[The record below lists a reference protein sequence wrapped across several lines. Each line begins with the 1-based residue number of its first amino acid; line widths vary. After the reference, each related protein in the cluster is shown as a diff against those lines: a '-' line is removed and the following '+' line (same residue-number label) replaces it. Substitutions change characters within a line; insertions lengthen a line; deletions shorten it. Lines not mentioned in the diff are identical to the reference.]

1 MKKITILLLF
11 IIPAITSFSQ
21 AKVTNAINYLKDF
34 QREKDPQSL
43 AKAKENIDAY
53 IQGGEMKDPAKAQKV
68 KAQVYVA
75 LFENNLG
82 IQRDKLANIPD
93 PNTRELT
100 AYQNV
105 TSTAELDEAMKAIAA
120 SKAADTKGVFAPEI
134 LVVESQIYNHYY
146 NKGIV
151 YSNGAKLIESI
162 DMFEKALAI
171 NDSDSTLMLLLASNA
186 YDAKD
191 FNKAKTSLS
200 KMIDAKKGSSL
211 VYNMLVQSN
220 FNLKDTVAGIEAL
233 KKGRLAYPQDDNLLT
248 TETNYFLN
256 SRKSE
261 EALKNLDKVVA
272 ARPDDPG
279 SYFARA
285 TIYDKLAHPEDKDGK
300 ALPKPANYDQLVKS
314 AEDDYKK
321 AIELFEPKHKQAA
334 SLSAR
339 EREQL
344 KEGYSGA
351 LFNLGV
357 MYFND
362 GAVISTKADK
372 ITDNAKYAAEN
383 KKANDFFK
391 KAMPFLEKSLE
402 VKAEEKTAYAL
413 KQIYTR
419 LEMPEKVKSL
429 NEQMKN

>member
-1 MKKITILLLF
+1 MKKISILLLF
-11 IIPAITSFSQ
+11 VIPVITGFSQ
-21 AKVTNAINYLKDF
+21 AKVTNAINYLRDF
-34 QREKDPQSL
+34 QKNNDQESL
-43 AKAKENIDAY
+43 TKAKENIDAY
-53 IQGGEMKDPAKAQKV
+53 IQAGELKDPAKAQKV
-68 KAQVYVA
+68 KGQVYLA

-82 IQRDKLANIPD
+82 IQRAKLSNITD
-93 PNTRELT
+93 PNARELA
-100 AYQNV
+100 AYQN
-105 TSTAELDEAMKAIAA
+105 TASTAELDEAMKAFAA
-120 SKAADTKGVFAPEI
+120 SKAADTKGAFAPEI
-134 LVVESQIYNHYY
+134 LTLETQIYNHYY

-151 YSNGAKLIESI
+151 YSNNAKLTESV

-171 NDSDSTLMLLLASNA
+171 NDADSTLMILLASNA

-191 FNKAKTSLS
+191 FNKAKTALT
-200 KMIDAKKGSSL
+200 KMIDAKKGSGL
-211 VYNMLVQSN
+211 VYNLLVQSD
-220 FNLKDTVAGIEAL
+220 FNLKDTVAGIEVL
-233 KKGRLAYPQDDNLLT
+233 KKGRAAFPEDDNLLT

-272 ARPDDPG
+272 SRPNDPG
-279 SYFARA
+279 TYFARA
-285 TIYDKLAHPEDKDGK
+285 TIYDKLAHPEDKEGK
-300 ALPKPANYDQLVKS
+300 ALAKPANYDQLVKS

-321 AIELFEPKHKQAA
+321 AIELFEPKHKQVN

-344 KEGYSGA
+344 KDGYSGA

-383 KKANDFFK
+383 KKANEYFK

-402 VKAEEKTAYAL
+402 VKSEEKTAYAL